1 MSYRWL
7 DEWETFKRGFGDFS
21 EVELS
26 DRKTN
31 IDITTDTRGMGVC
44 VSDNVRVYVRVGVRS
59 KVEWGVGDVA
69 GGRHG
74 GGRDRGGRG
83 SRAVI

>member
-1 MSYRWL
+1 MENSLKHTWVQNKQQK
-7 DEWETFKRGFGDFS
+7 EK
-21 EVELS
+21 
-26 DRKTN
+26 KTYIAIKN
-31 IDITTDTRGMGVC
+31 DNRGMSVC
-44 VSDNVRVYVRVGVRS
+44 VTDSTCGRVWVGVRS
-59 KVEWGVGDVA
+59 KVEWGAGDVA

>member
-1 MSYRWL
+1 M
-7 DEWETFKRGFGDFS
+7 GD
-21 EVELS
+21 
-26 DRKTN
+26 N
-31 IDITTDTRGMGVC
+31 IRVC
-44 VSDNVRVYVRVGVRS
+44 VCQYVWVGART

>member
-1 MSYRWL
+1 MKNDNKGMS
-7 DEWETFKRGFGDFS
+7 
-21 EVELS
+21 
-26 DRKTN
+26 
-31 IDITTDTRGMGVC
+31 VC
-44 VSDNVRVYVRVGVRS
+44 VGDNISVGGWEQQVGWDVGV
-59 KVEWGVGDVA
+59 VA